1 MRRLFQ
7 ILLGL
12 SLLGP
17 TVATAAAQE
26 LLKVAVPQR
35 GSWDAG
41 IPELG
46 LRGGIFKKH
55 GLQLEILYTSAGP
68 ESIQALIAGGVDIA
82 TASGVSAAFG
92 TFAKGAPIRIIG
104 SEIIGSPDLFWYV
117 PANSPIR
124 KIEDFNG
131 KAVAYSLTGSSS
143 HAALLALTAQYNLK
157 VKPTSTGSIS
167 ATITQTM
174 TGQVDVG
181 FGAIPFGLDMV
192 EDGRA
197 RIVASGND
205 VAALRTRTGRVN
217 ITNLATLT
225 NRKDALIRFNRAY
238 KETIE
243 WMYSD
248 PAALKHYGEFSGMPE
263 AVVRR
268 VRELVPKD
276 SLTPDSVVGIDQI
289 MAESVQNK
297 FLSAPLTKEQVADL
311 VRASELK

>member
-1 MRRLFQ
+1 MRRLLQ

-17 TVATAAAQE
+17 TVAAAQE

-104 SEIIGSPDLFWYV
+104 SEMIGSPDLYWYV

-192 EDGRA
+192 EDGRV
-197 RIVASGND
+197 RMVATGND

-225 NRKDALIRFNRAY
+225 NRKDALVRFTRAY
-238 KETIE
+238 KETVE

-248 PAALKHYGEFSGMPE
+248 PAALKIYGDFSGMPE
-263 AVVRR
+263 TVVRR
-268 VRELVPKD
+268 VRELMPRD
-276 SLTPDSVVGIDQI
+276 SMATDQI
-289 MAESVQNK
+289 VGVDQVMAEAVQNK
-297 FLSAPLTKEQVADL
+297 FLAAPLSKEQIADL